1 MQAFGQDL
9 LDLFHKKISRKIS
22 ELSYF
27 HRYAQKPPFFLLIPQ
42 LPERIKVKLTLLFHL
57 FSPVRTINGLNFL
70 NQSPFSEKP
79 TEGRSLGKLLG
90 AKVLAKR
97 EDFFKLFII
106 QLRDPMLALW
116 RPSFPQVPFTFN
128 QSINFFFKRVRGN
141 EAVNGDVLLLS
152 DAISSVCRLIFN
164 SRIPP

>member
-1 MQAFGQDL
+1 M
-9 LDLFHKKISRKIS
+9 
-22 ELSYF
+22 
-27 HRYAQKPPFFLLIPQ
+27 
-42 LPERIKVKLTLLFHL
+42 
-57 FSPVRTINGLNFL
+57 
-70 NQSPFSEKP
+70 
-79 TEGRSLGKLLG
+79 LGKLLG

-106 QLRDPMLALW
+106 QLRDPMLACGDRHFRKCL
-116 RPSFPQVPFTFN
+116 FTFN